1 MVPGR
6 RRCAEPIAGR
16 TPRKLRIVT
25 FLVWTERDLARTVSL
40 GSVTKRDPGLRE
52 VLRAPHPPEPPA
64 VQAAARLADPAP
76 EPRPERRAP
85 PQRAPGARR
94 SRQHR
99 PDRARPVGP
108 GRVRRWR
115 RHSPGR
121 ARLVRGDAPVV
132 MGRDGGAV
140 SSSTFAGVSTAPGAR
155 HSSTDAFA
163 APPSTPEVAPAPA
176 ETAAPA
182 DTAPPEAPAEAPSP
196 PPVVEEAPAP
206 PPPAPAPAA
215 VPANLGAEDQVLALV
230 NIQRAAAGCGALSG
244 DAALASVARAHSADM
259 RDRGFFSHTNPDGLD
274 PFARAAAAGL
284 DARAENIAYGQ
295 PDPASV
301 MDSWMNSPGH
311 RANILDCSLTRL
323 GVGMAEGAG
332 GPWW

>member
-1 MVPGR
+1 MHHSPVSPPLSKRLLGSLTRLLRPARNGMRHRSGRLALGALVSTVLTALVLSVPVVSG
-6 RRCAEPIAGR
+6 AGGG
-16 TPRKLRIVT
+16 TP
-25 FLVWTERDLARTVSL
+25 LVALDSFATTSAART
-40 GSVTKRDPGLRE
+40 T
-52 VLRAPHPPEPPA
+52 H
-64 VQAAARLADPAP
+64 
-76 EPRPERRAP
+76 
-85 PQRAPGARR
+85 
-94 SRQHR
+94 
-99 PDRARPVGP
+99 
-108 GRVRRWR
+108 
-115 RHSPGR
+115 
-121 ARLVRGDAPVV
+121 GDSPVV
-132 MGRDGGAV
+132 MGRDGRAV

-182 DTAPPEAPAEAPSP
+182 DTAAPETAAEAPSP

-206 PPPAPAPAA
+206 PPPPAPAPAA
-215 VPANLGAEDQVLALV
+215 VPANLSAEDQVLALV
-230 NIQRAAAGCGALSG
+230 NIQRAAAGCGALAG

-301 MDSWMNSPGH
+301 MESWMNSPGH

-332 GPWW
+332 GPWWTQLFA

>member
-1 MVPGR
+1 VHHTPVSPPPSKRLLGLLTRLLSPARSGMRHRSGRLALGALVSTVLTALVLAVPVVSG
-6 RRCAEPIAGR
+6 AGGG
-16 TPRKLRIVT
+16 TP
-25 FLVWTERDLARTVSL
+25 LVALDSFAATSAART
-40 GSVTKRDPGLRE
+40 T
-52 VLRAPHPPEPPA
+52 
-64 VQAAARLADPAP
+64 Q
-76 EPRPERRAP
+76 
-85 PQRAPGARR
+85 
-94 SRQHR
+94 
-99 PDRARPVGP
+99 
-108 GRVRRWR
+108 
-115 RHSPGR
+115 
-121 ARLVRGDAPVV
+121 GDSPVV

-163 APPSTPEVAPAPA
+163 APPSTPEVTPAPA
-176 ETAAPA
+176 ETTPPA

-196 PPVVEEAPAP
+196 PPVVEEAPAPP

-332 GPWW
+332 GPWWTQLFA

>member
-1 MVPGR
+1 VHHTPVSPPPSKRLLASLTRLLGPARNGMRHRSGR
-6 RRCAEPIAGR
+6 LALGALVSTVLTALVLSIPVVSGAGGG
-16 TPRKLRIVT
+16 TP
-25 FLVWTERDLARTVSL
+25 LVALDSFATTSVART
-40 GSVTKRDPGLRE
+40 T
-52 VLRAPHPPEPPA
+52 H
-64 VQAAARLADPAP
+64 
-76 EPRPERRAP
+76 
-85 PQRAPGARR
+85 
-94 SRQHR
+94 
-99 PDRARPVGP
+99 
-108 GRVRRWR
+108 
-115 RHSPGR
+115 
-121 ARLVRGDAPVV
+121 GDSPVV

-155 HSSTDAFA
+155 NSSTDAFA

-176 ETAAPA
+176 ETAAPTE
-182 DTAPPEAPAEAPSP
+182 TAPPVVEEAPSP
-196 PPVVEEAPAP
+196 PPVVEEAPA

-230 NIQRAAAGCGALSG
+230 NVQRAAAGCGALSG

-259 RDRGFFSHTNPDGLD
+259 RDRGFLSHTNPDGLD

-301 MDSWMNSPGH
+301 MDAWMNSPGH

-332 GPWW
+332 GPWWTQLFA

>member
-1 MVPGR
+1 VSPPPSKRLLGSLTRLLSPARNGVRHRSGRLALGALVSTVLTALVLSVPVVSG
-6 RRCAEPIAGR
+6 AGGG
-16 TPRKLRIVT
+16 TP
-25 FLVWTERDLARTVSL
+25 LVALDSFAATSAART
-40 GSVTKRDPGLRE
+40 T
-52 VLRAPHPPEPPA
+52 H
-64 VQAAARLADPAP
+64 
-76 EPRPERRAP
+76 
-85 PQRAPGARR
+85 
-94 SRQHR
+94 
-99 PDRARPVGP
+99 
-108 GRVRRWR
+108 
-115 RHSPGR
+115 
-121 ARLVRGDAPVV
+121 GDSPVV

-206 PPPAPAPAA
+206 PPPPAPAPAA

-230 NIQRAAAGCGALSG
+230 NIQRASAGCGALSG
-244 DAALASVARAHSADM
+244 DAALTSVARAHSADM

-332 GPWW
+332 GPWWTQLFA